1 MGKGR
6 IEVFRKADK
15 EHLKLLNKFLIENRI
30 KELNMED
37 ILDVNDN
44 DLNETNNYVFYIDDD
59 EIKDIYYIN
68 VVKDLKMCTITLPTN
83 NIKSKKALSST
94 TNYILKNTN
103 MKQVFVKLSK
113 ENETLKEY
121 LLEQGYE
128 DLGEEDNHLLL
139 LKDSKEKTIEESSRK
154 NNRR

>member
-6 IEVFRKADK
+6 IEVFRKSDK
-15 EHLKLLNKFLIENRI
+15 EHLKLLNKFLKENRI
-30 KELNMED
+30 NEFKMED

-44 DLNETNNYVFYIDDD
+44 NLNETNNYIFYINDN

-83 NIKSKKALSST
+83 DIKSKKALSST

-128 DLGEEDNHLLL
+128 DLGIEDNHFLL
-139 LKDSKEKTIEESSRK
+139 LKDEKEKIIEESSSK
-154 NNRR
+154 K